1 MNRIDAD
8 HKETDS
14 LAEAFKRL
22 PEEELPASFRENVM
36 RQVLLEAERARK
48 RAERSNLVA
57 LILALLALLALTV
70 ATFIYIELP
79 RFSLPRLDVSAFA
92 FYGYIGAAALLL
104 LFADYKLRNRS
115 QKRRPLTK

>member
-1 MNRIDAD
+1 MNRIDAY

-57 LILALLALLALTV
+57 LILALLALTV

-104 LFADYKLRNRS
+104 LFADYKLRNRY